1 MRSLN
6 AHGDLM
12 EPRPNFFHL
21 VSLYYNWQHFK
32 KPIMK
37 PHLRLNVVA
46 QTKCGI

>member
-21 VSLYYNWQHFK
+21 VSLYYNW
-32 KPIMK
+32 
-37 PHLRLNVVA
+37 
-46 QTKCGI
+46 